1 MSERQRSLT
10 PRERRAFDEIQARL
24 RHELPELDRID
35 IRPATATRWM
45 VTTAAGAALLSIG
58 LLIGVVLLAFVGFIG
73 LIAGCDQLA
82 RRPRTALLL
91 SRMRRWGSGEPTDG
105 PS

>member
-45 VTTAAGAALLSIG
+45 VTTAAGLALLSTG
-58 LLIGVVLLAFVGFIG
+58 LLSGVVPLAFVGFVG
-73 LIAGCDQLA
+73 LLSGCDQLS

-91 SRMRRWGSGEPTDG
+91 ARVRRWGTGETTDG
-105 PS
+105 S